1 MNAKPRLNLFR
12 DYARRRWGRWV
23 GKIILST
30 GIRCPNR
37 DLGGC
42 IYCSASSFRPAYLQE
57 GDPVAAQ
64 LAGGKAYL
72 RTLDTQLFFGCF
84 QQETSTAGNFD
95 ALVEQAAI
103 PLRDPDCAGLAIST
117 RPDQVTDA
125 GLCRLRDALQCAP
138 DKPVILELGLQS
150 AREDTL
156 RFLNRNHTLRDF
168 VETAALVK
176 GHPRFELGA
185 HLILGIPGESM
196 SDMRRSVQQVV
207 ESGIGHLKLHH
218 LQVVKDTPLSELYQK
233 SPFPLPTFDEYLEIL
248 CELIPFIPRPVVIH
262 RLWSTA
268 RKDLLCQPRWLINS
282 GQLLGRLL
290 RLLEQKNLAQGQAA

>member
-1 MNAKPRLNLFR
+1 MNANPRLNLFR
-12 DYARRRWGRWV
+12 DYARRRWGQGV

-42 IYCSASSFRPAYLQE
+42 IYCSAGSFTPAYLQE
-57 GDPVAAQ
+57 GDPVTAQ

-72 RTLDTQLFFGCF
+72 RTLDTRLFFGCF

-103 PLRDPDCAGLAIST
+103 PFRDPDCAGLVIST

-125 GLCRLRDALQCAP
+125 GLRRLRDALQCAP
-138 DKPVILELGLQS
+138 EKPVIIELGLQS

-185 HLILGIPGESM
+185 HLILGIPGESI

-218 LQVVKDTPLSELYQK
+218 LQVVKDTPLSELYQQ
-233 SPFPLPTFDEYLEIL
+233 SPFPLPTLDGYLEIL
-248 CELIPFIPRPVVIH
+248 CELIPFIPRPVLIH

-268 RKDLLCQPRWLINS
+268 RLDLLSQPRWLMNS